1 MKKSS
6 ALERITVLPVL
17 HFIIKFFLFH
27 LVIAIACGEE
37 QRFDFER
44 GLMGTRFL
52 ISTYGAD
59 ESKAKAAADLA
70 FAKAEEINQCA
81 SDYIADSELLRL
93 SKLPPHQP
101 IVVSATLFDLLTQS
115 LHFAKITEGRFDAT
129 LGPLT
134 HLWRQSRRNGALPS
148 AEIIHAA
155 QDSCG
160 WKNVA
165 LDPNKK
171 TITLLKNNMRFDLG
185 GIAKGYAADAMLAI
199 MQQHQLPRTC
209 ITAGGDLRIGE
220 PPPGKI
226 GWSVGVKTFDPSQ
239 LAETKELSHCAVSTS
254 GDLHQSIEINGVHY
268 AHIVDPKTGL
278 GLTTHRAVTIIAPN
292 ATTSDALATAACV
305 AESVQAEALAKQWG
319 ATTAISAVQP

>member
-1 MKKSS
+1 
-6 ALERITVLPVL
+6 
-17 HFIIKFFLFH
+17 
-27 LVIAIACGEE
+27 
-37 QRFDFER
+37 
-44 GLMGTRFL
+44 MGTRFV
-52 ISTYGAD
+52 ISTYGD
-59 ESKAKAAADLA
+59 ETKAKSAADLA
-70 FAKAEEINQCA
+70 FRRAEEINQCA

-93 SKLPPHQP
+93 SKLPAHQP

-115 LHFAKITEGRFDAT
+115 LHFAKITEGRFDPT

-134 HLWRQSRRNGALPS
+134 YLWRQSRRNGALPS
-148 AEIIHAA
+148 NEILHAA
-155 QDSCG
+155 QQACG
-160 WKNVA
+160 WKNVE

-199 MQQHQLPRTC
+199 MQQHQFSRSC

-220 PPPGKI
+220 SPPGKI
-226 GWSVGVKTFDPSQ
+226 GWSVGVKTFHPSQ

-305 AESVQAEALAKQWG
+305 AEPAQAEALAKQWG
-319 ATTAISAVQP
+319 ATTAISAMQP

>member
-1 MKKSS
+1 MKKSPS
-6 ALERITVLPVL
+6 VTRIVFFPVPRL
-17 HFIIKFFLFH
+17 LICFFLFH
-27 LVIAIACGEE
+27 SLSSVAIANE

-44 GLMGTRFL
+44 ALMGTRFL
-52 ISTYGAD
+52 ISTYGDD
-59 ESKAKAAADLA
+59 EAKAKNAADLA
-70 FAKAEEINQCA
+70 FAKAEEINLCA

-115 LHFAKITEGRFDAT
+115 LHFAKITDGRFDPT

-134 HLWRQSRRNGALPS
+134 HLWRQSRRQGALPTE
-148 AEIIHAA
+148 EILHAA

-171 TITLLKNNMRFDLG
+171 TITLLTDNMRLDLG
-185 GIAKGYAADAMLAI
+185 GIAKGYAADAMLTI
-199 MQQHQLPRTC
+199 MEKNGFPRTC

-226 GWSVGVKTFDPSQ
+226 GWSVGVKTFDPAQ
-239 LAETKELSHCAVSTS
+239 LAQTKELARCAVSTS
-254 GDLHQSIEINGVHY
+254 GDLHQSIEINGIHY
-268 AHIVDPKTGL
+268 SHIVDPKTGL
-278 GLTTHRAVTIIAPN
+278 GLTQHRAVTIIAPN

-305 AESVQAEALAKQWG
+305 AEPAQAEALAKKWG
-319 ATTAISAVQP
+319 ATTAMSAVQR